1 MGTCNNGFGSMIDR
15 INMAKFNIKG
25 WAAIFANSFFNAA
38 NDAEHI
44 DTVFNEAAGE
54 GRGGSGSGS
63 SSYFSPEMTQCVLA
77 PYNFSFS

>member
-1 MGTCNNGFGSMIDR
+1 MIKK
-15 INMAKFNIKG
+15 INKAKFNLKG

-44 DTVFNEAAGE
+44 DTIFNEAAGE
-54 GRGGSGSGS
+54 GQGGSAGSD
-63 SSYFSPEMTQCVLA
+63 YFSPGVAQTVLA